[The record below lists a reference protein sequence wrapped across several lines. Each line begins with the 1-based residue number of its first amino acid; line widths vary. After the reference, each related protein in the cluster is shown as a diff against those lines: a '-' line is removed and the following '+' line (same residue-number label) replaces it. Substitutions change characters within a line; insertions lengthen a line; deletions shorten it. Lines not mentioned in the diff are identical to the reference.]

1 MNARPL
7 LAAILLSSTYLTAPA
22 VAQTA
27 DEQAALLGSKKEGM
41 EASQS
46 VEAVREPVP
55 AEHSEPVPLPPVS
68 SPATS
73 GGWPD
78 QKTVGASV
86 MILGAASIATGLVMG
101 IITSVKYN
109 DLSER
114 GCINKQCPD
123 AGVATGDLAAAQ
135 RFEYAMMGTLLG
147 GVGVIGAGILI
158 HASATIPVT
167 SRVVVRPHL
176 GFNQLVIAGSF

>member
-1 MNARPL
+1 MKARPL

-22 VAQTA
+22 AAQTA
-27 DEQAALLGSKKEGM
+27 DDQAA
-41 EASQS
+41 
-46 VEAVREPVP
+46 EAVREPVP
-55 AEHSEPVPLPPVS
+55 AEHSEPAPLPPVS
-68 SPATS
+68 SSATS
-73 GGWPD
+73 DGWPN

-101 IITSVKYN
+101 ILASVKYN
-109 DLSER
+109 DLAER
-114 GCINKQCPD
+114 GCIHQQCPPEV
-123 AGVATGDLAAAQ
+123 VATGDLAAAQ

-167 SRVVVRPHL
+167 SRIVVTPHI
-176 GFNQLVIAGSF
+176 GFNQLVIAGRF

>member
-1 MNARPL
+1 MKVRRL

-27 DEQAALLGSKKEGM
+27 DEQAA
-41 EASQS
+41 
-46 VEAVREPVP
+46 EAVREPVP
-55 AEHSEPVPLPPVS
+55 AERSEPMPVPPVS

-73 GGWPD
+73 DGWPS
-78 QKTVGASV
+78 QKTVGASL
-86 MILGAASIATGLVMG
+86 MILGAASIAAGFVMG
-101 IITSVKYN
+101 IITTVKYN

-114 GCINKQCPD
+114 GCINTQCPD
-123 AGVATGDLAAAQ
+123 AVVATGDLDAAQ

-147 GVGVIGAGILI
+147 GVGVLGAGIFV
-158 HASATIPVT
+158 HASATNPVM